1 MTRQLFRFDTAAS
14 TGSWQAIDDVVMGG
28 VSASR
33 FAWSA
38 EGWAVFSGV
47 VSLANNGGFASV
59 RAPVAAPAGGGTAFL
74 LTVRS
79 DGQRYKFSVRTDQG
93 FDGVAYQAVF
103 QPPAAEWVTLSLAVA
118 DFVPSWRGRIVANAP
133 PLDPARLQQLGLLI
147 ADRQEGSF
155 RLEVRAIELAD

>member
-1 MTRQLFRFDTAAS
+1 MTKQLFRFDTAAS
-14 TGSWQAIDDVVMGG
+14 TDSWQAIDDVVMGG

-33 FAWSA
+33 FSWRA

-59 RAPVAAPAGGGTAFL
+59 RAPVAVHDGGGAAFL

-79 DGQRYKFSVRTDQG
+79 DGQRYKFSVRTDQCY
-93 FDGVAYQAVF
+93 DGVAYQAVF
-103 QPPAAEWVTLSLAVA
+103 QPPAAEWVTLRLAVA
-118 DFVPSWRGRIVANAP
+118 DFVPSWRGRSVDNAS

-147 ADRQEGSF
+147 ADRQEGVF